1 MFPPVPF
8 GLARV
13 VPAKGVTIGDRHFKP
28 GVCTQPTH
36 QTQTH
41 MLIYTTGKAQRQPAR
56 HPLQPRLVRRRCVH
70 IQPTPLDGPASQRD
84 RKVLRCGESGAV
96 AVLHYSCT
104 DILFSLVRDT
114 ILVKVATLRSSR
126 YTRPRQRFCETLT
139 LSK

>member
-41 MLIYTTGKAQRQPAR
+41 MLIYTTGEAQRQPAR

-84 RKVLRCGESGAV
+84 RKVLCCGKSGA
-96 AVLHYSCT
+96 ALHYSCT
-104 DILFSLVRDT
+104 DILVSLVRDT
-114 ILVKVATLRSSR
+114 ILVKVVTLRSLRS
-126 YTRPRQRFCETLT
+126 TRPQQRFCETLT
-139 LSK
+139 SGK